1 MCVCVAALGLCC
13 CEQAFS
19 SCGWELLWLQC
30 AGCSLHWVPSRRGAS
45 ALGCADFSSCSTQAR
60 WLGFLGSKA
69 QAQQS
74 WSTDSVAPRHVC
86 SSWTKAN
93 WCPLHCKAV
102 SQPLDHQEIPLNSF
116 EHFLATV
123 LRACYKE
130 VRNLPFFFLIFSN
143 FILFF
148 NFT

>member
-1 MCVCVAALGLCC
+1 MDLTDYIFQVVFTDTDARVQNFSFSTSIRFVCGCVAALGLCC

-19 SCGWELLWLQC
+19 SCGRELLWLQC
-30 AGCSLHWVPSRRGAS
+30 AGCSLHWVPSRRGAW
-45 ALGCADFSSCSTQAR
+45 ALGCADFSSCSTWAR

-93 WCPLHCKAV
+93 WCPPALQG
-102 SQPLDHQEIPLNSF
+102 SLSTTGPPGNPPQ
-116 EHFLATV
+116 
-123 LRACYKE
+123 
-130 VRNLPFFFLIFSN
+130 
-143 FILFF
+143 
-148 NFT
+148 